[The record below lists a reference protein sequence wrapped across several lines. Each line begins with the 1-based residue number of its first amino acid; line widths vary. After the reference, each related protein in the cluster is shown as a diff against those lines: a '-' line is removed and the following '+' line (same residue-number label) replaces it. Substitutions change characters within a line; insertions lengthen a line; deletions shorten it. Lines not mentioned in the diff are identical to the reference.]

1 VNKQYFVAIG
11 LALLAFSAPAH
22 AQYGYGSF
30 TYPSQTFVGTNI
42 MARTSEA
49 ESEADRGSAK
59 RGSKPSVSTSAVT
72 TYSPSAARTR
82 ANLAAFASKTR
93 KVDPEGAAKMDQ
105 LFASTD
111 IIGQIGQGIAPYGLK
126 TNNVADAYA
135 VYWINAW
142 EASRGIAGASET
154 RQRAQAVRTQ
164 ASNAMAAVPA
174 LATATDA
181 QKQEFAEAMLVQAA
195 LISAYMDDAA
205 GNPAQLRA
213 IGAAVAKGAKAMGL
227 DLDTM
232 DLTPNGFVP
241 AKGRKRSDAG
251 DALDGDAANGAANS
265 DTTLASNDAPNRDNA
280 PSDPLSGPLATY
292 ALIAAAGGAGLGGVF
307 LIGKAMGKK
316 GQG

>member
-1 VNKQYFVAIG
+1 MKMKFVLPLFVVLISGTANAQWSYNPTFMTSYMAPVVMNPCPNGKCSSGNAI
-11 LALLAFSAPAH
+11 APAK
-22 AQYGYGSF
+22 
-30 TYPSQTFVGTNI
+30 TTNTNQAI
-42 MARTSEA
+42 
-49 ESEADRGSAK
+49 
-59 RGSKPSVSTSAVT
+59 VT
-72 TYSPSAARTR
+72 TFTPSAARTR
-82 ANLAAFASKTR
+82 ANLASFAGKTR
-93 KVDPEGAAKMDQ
+93 KVDPQGAAKMEE

-111 IIGQIGQGIAPYGLK
+111 IIGAIGQGIAPYGLK

-135 VYWINAW
+135 VYWISAW

-205 GNPAQLRA
+205 GNPAQIKA
-213 IGAAVAKGAKAMGL
+213 VGAAVAKGAKAMGL

-251 DALDGDAANGAANS
+251 DVLEDGAANS
-265 DTTLASNDAPNRDNA
+265 DTTLASNDAPTGDNA
-280 PSDPLSGPLATY
+280 PSNPLATY